1 MSNLCRVIFQS
12 EKGQLILLSSLM
24 DMVNESDNGMKA
36 LNLDFMKDL
45 MDANDGML
53 SAEANA
59 MLQEKGFDATKE
71 T

>member
-1 MSNLCRVIFQS
+1 
-12 EKGQLILLSSLM
+12 M